1 MFFLFLTTKLSIFKS
16 VFQKDNYKLKDLLII
31 AAIFSVLAII
41 GTYSGVRVEGAIA
54 NTRTVA
60 IMSGGILF
68 GPVVGI
74 ISGFVAGFHRYIID
88 INGIT
93 SLPCFISSVI
103 AGIVSGI
110 VYKRSPKEHK
120 WVHGILSGI
129 ICENIT
135 MILILI
141 ISRPFELSL
150 SIVKQIY
157 FPMIIGQIGIGVI
170 VLLMQ
175 SIQNE
180 KEEIAARQAKLS
192 LDIANKTLPYFRNI
206 NMDSLRKICKTI
218 KDEIN
223 ADAVSITD
231 KNYVLAYVGVGE
243 EYYTKD
249 KEIVTDITKNAIKTG
264 EIINIQPRDE
274 EYFYNKE
281 IPLKTGIIIPL
292 KENIYFHNYPP

>member
-157 FPMIIGQIGIGVI
+157 F
-170 VLLMQ
+170 
-175 SIQNE
+175 
-180 KEEIAARQAKLS
+180 
-192 LDIANKTLPYFRNI
+192 
-206 NMDSLRKICKTI
+206 
-218 KDEIN
+218 
-223 ADAVSITD
+223 
-231 KNYVLAYVGVGE
+231 
-243 EYYTKD
+243 
-249 KEIVTDITKNAIKTG
+249 
-264 EIINIQPRDE
+264 
-274 EYFYNKE
+274 
-281 IPLKTGIIIPL
+281 
-292 KENIYFHNYPP
+292 